1 MIDLRELK
9 LSKHSE
15 FIEEIEADSIPGR
28 KGSEYEGEHLFINLL
43 LSEAVDIFQP
53 NSLVERLFN
62 LLSSVLSVVSESPEK
77 LDFKSVCI
85 SFYRKTG
92 EYAGRTLRVSL
103 PIMYVDPKGFEFAL
117 KAKIALIS
125 SDVPMIESWIEDM
138 LVRTNHK

>member
-28 KGSEYEGEHLFINLL
+28 EGSEYEGEHLFINLL
-43 LSEAVDIFQP
+43 LSEAVDIIQP

-85 SFYRKTG
+85 SPIIYHGFATYVKTC
-92 EYAGRTLRVSL
+92 V
-103 PIMYVDPKGFEFAL
+103 
-117 KAKIALIS
+117 
-125 SDVPMIESWIEDM
+125 
-138 LVRTNHK
+138 